1 MQFSGSFRCLST
13 KPRILPITVKQANPH
28 RTKPSI
34 EAHGR
39 IKRTHFGTSSS
50 HPQRTSLETLI
61 IFFFINKLAS
71 LFIAT
76 VLLSSSV
83 SAVPLEERE
92 PAPARVASRALITDP
107 CPPHVVCAAN

>member
-1 MQFSGSFRCLST
+1 M
-13 KPRILPITVKQANPH
+13 
-28 RTKPSI
+28 
-34 EAHGR
+34 
-39 IKRTHFGTSSS
+39 
-50 HPQRTSLETLI
+50 
-61 IFFFINKLAS
+61 FFFINKLAS

-107 CPPHVVCAAN
+107 CPPHVVCAA